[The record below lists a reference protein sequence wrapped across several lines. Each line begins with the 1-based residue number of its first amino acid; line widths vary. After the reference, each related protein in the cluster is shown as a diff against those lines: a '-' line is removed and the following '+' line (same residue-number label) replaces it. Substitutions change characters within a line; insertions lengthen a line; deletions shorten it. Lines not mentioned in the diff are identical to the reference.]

1 MEPIKQVIFVRNKTL
16 YMTSEENYYRR
27 IPNASDLIRLEG
39 FENYEEVVNY
49 MWSWKKIP
57 REYFI
62 DKTHEVW
69 Q

>member
-39 FENYEEVVNY
+39 FKNYEEVIDY

-62 DKTHEVW
+62 DKTHEIW
-69 Q
+69 

>member
-1 MEPIKQVIFVRNKTL
+1 MEPIKQIIFVRNKTL